1 MLLFLLVVLP
11 WHVIMFKTYNPLFW
25 NEYIIKHHLA
35 RFLGSE
41 IINREEPFYFYF
53 LTILW
58 GFFPWIISSA
68 CVWIKKI
75 SEYIKQKKLNIA
87 FQDLPKAKQFMIYNI
102 IITLFI
108 LLFFSASGTK
118 LITYILPIYAS
129 MACLAAYVW
138 EGYIER
144 GENENLINKTVY
156 FISALF
162 FIVTVGGILT
172 PLYLPQQLNA
182 DISNVK
188 LFCILSS
195 FALALSTLLFA
206 KKKIYIGVFASYVIF
221 MALFSAH
228 ATSKFFE
235 IDYKFGQNDLM
246 NFAEYAK
253 ENDVSLTT
261 FNFGHK
267 YSLMYYGDEPVT
279 FHPNEDFKNLPND
292 LRQKNNL
299 VVVRIKDMNKMT
311 NKNFDIIQT
320 GRKFALIEEK
330 GVIKK

>member
-1 MLLFLLVVLP
+1 
-11 WHVIMFKTYNPLFW
+11 
-25 NEYIIKHHLA
+25 
-35 RFLGSE
+35 
-41 IINREEPFYFYF
+41 
-53 LTILW
+53 
-58 GFFPWIISSA
+58 
-68 CVWIKKI
+68 
-75 SEYIKQKKLNIA
+75 
-87 FQDLPKAKQFMIYNI
+87 
-102 IITLFI
+102 
-108 LLFFSASGTK
+108 
-118 LITYILPIYAS
+118 

-138 EGYIER
+138 ESYIER
-144 GENENLINKTVY
+144 GKNEHLINKTVY

-162 FIVTVGGILT
+162 FIVTIGGILT
-172 PLYLPQQLNA
+172 PLYLPQQLNT

-195 FALALSTLLFA
+195 FAVALSTLLFA
-206 KKKIYIGVFASYVIF
+206 KKKIYVGVFASYVVF
-221 MALFSAH
+221 MAIFSAH

-246 NFAEYAK
+246 NFAKYAK
-253 ENDVSLTT
+253 ENNVSLTT

-267 YSLMYYGDEPVT
+267 YSLMYYGDEPVM
-279 FHPNEDFKNLPND
+279 FHPDEDFKNLPED

-299 VVVRIKDMNKMT
+299 VIVRIKDMNKMK